1 MALAII
7 AAAADFATE
16 TKRLIFV
23 LWLFFLVYVITLL
36 AWFTA
41 SLGVITSG
49 GFEIDRFG
57 NKDVKMTGKE

>member
-16 TKRLIFV
+16 TKRLFFV
-23 LWLFFLVYVITLL
+23 LWLFFFVYVISLL

-41 SLGVITSG
+41 FLGVFTSG
-49 GFEIDRFG
+49 GVEIDGSG